1 MKNET
6 DFLEASMEKDR
17 VIIFTRILFV
27 LFAVGTVISMVIV
40 YSDADGKLAYNFL
53 LGYVFLAFFMLLYTP
68 IVTIVNSRKLKWTEI
83 RRKILR
89 FFVFFILLSIL
100 NFVFDYLI
108 RPSDIDAFR
117 IFSNAFGV
125 SFGISFIDVLF
136 LRKTESLKKSVS
148 K

>member
-1 MKNET
+1 
-6 DFLEASMEKDR
+6 MEKDR

-68 IVTIVNSRKLKWTEI
+68 IVTIINSRKLKWTEI

-100 NFVFDYLI
+100 NFGFDYLI
-108 RPSDIDAFR
+108 RPYDIDAFR

-125 SFGISFIDVLF
+125 SFGITFIDVVF
-136 LRKTESLKKSVS
+136 LKKTESLEKSVS

>member
-1 MKNET
+1 
-6 DFLEASMEKDR
+6 MEKDR

-68 IVTIVNSRKLKWTEI
+68 IVTIINSRKLKWTEI

-136 LRKTESLKKSVS
+136 LRKTKSLKKSVS

>member
-1 MKNET
+1 
-6 DFLEASMEKDR
+6 MEKDR

-68 IVTIVNSRKLKWTEI
+68 IVTIINSRKLKWTEI

>member
-1 MKNET
+1 
-6 DFLEASMEKDR
+6 MEKDR

-68 IVTIVNSRKLKWTEI
+68 IVTIINSRKLKWTEI

-89 FFVFFILLSIL
+89 FFIFFILLSIL
-100 NFVFDYLI
+100 NLGFDYLI
-108 RPSDIDAFR
+108 RPYDIDAFR

>member
-1 MKNET
+1 
-6 DFLEASMEKDR
+6 MEKDR

-68 IVTIVNSRKLKWTEI
+68 IVTIINSRKLKWTEI

-89 FFVFFILLSIL
+89 FFIFFILLSIL

>member
-1 MKNET
+1 
-6 DFLEASMEKDR
+6 MEKDR

-68 IVTIVNSRKLKWTEI
+68 IVTIINSRKLKWTEI
-83 RRKILR
+83 RRKIFR

-100 NFVFDYLI
+100 NFGFDYLI
-108 RPSDIDAFR
+108 RRSDIDAFR

-136 LRKTESLKKSVS
+136 LRKPESLKKSGS